1 MRVVQSKWTSSDC
14 LPVEEDI
21 VSRLLAIEDMIDR
34 YPGTSRQTW
43 AQARYDGTGPSFLK
57 VGRRVF
63 YRSEDV
69 IAWEES
75 SVRSRTDEHVA

>member
-1 MRVVQSKWTSSDC
+1 M
-14 LPVEEDI
+14 
-21 VSRLLAIEDMIDR
+21 SRLLAIEDMIDR